1 MKKGKTGSKAGGS
14 SPSLIKPI
22 DALKEDIP
30 KEGLAFWR
38 SHIEAGE
45 TLPHVDQIDPLAL
58 RNLLP
63 HIVLIDVIWPNADE
77 SGTQAPDLA
86 PVDFRY
92 RLVGG
97 HSADT
102 HDANLTGMR
111 VSELSQFGQS
121 YTDTM
126 LSFYRN
132 ICEQK
137 APVAAGGPLA
147 IIGKGYR
154 EFEGIYMPFTETGD
168 RVDRLMAVVV
178 YL

>member
-1 MKKGKTGSKAGGS
+1 MNKGKTVSGAGDAS
-14 SPSLIKPI
+14 FKLIKPI
-22 DALKEDIP
+22 DALEQEIP

-38 SHIEAGE
+38 SHVEVGE
-45 TLPHVDQIDPLAL
+45 MLPHVDQIDPLAL
-58 RNLLP
+58 RSLLP
-63 HIVLIDVIWPNADE
+63 HIVLIDVIWPEDE
-77 SGTQAPDLA
+77 EDAASVPE
-86 PVDFRY
+86 DFAY

-126 LSFYRN
+126 LSFYRR

-154 EFEGIYMPFTETGD
+154 EFEGIYLPFTEGAD

>member
-1 MKKGKTGSKAGGS
+1 MKKGKTDSKAGGS
-14 SPSLIKPI
+14 SPTLIKPI
-22 DALKEDIP
+22 DALEQGVT

-38 SHIEAGE
+38 SHMETGE
-45 TLPHVDQIDPLAL
+45 RLPHVDQIDPLAL
-58 RNLLP
+58 RKLLP
-63 HIVLIDVIWPNADE
+63 HIVLIDVIWPDGNEGGD
-77 SGTQAPDLA
+77 GVPD
-86 PVDFRY
+86 DFRY

-102 HDANLTGMR
+102 HDANLTGLL

-126 LSFYRN
+126 LSFYRS
-132 ICEQK
+132 ICERK
-137 APVAAGGPLA
+137 APVASGGPLA

-154 EFEGIYMPFTETGD
+154 EFEGIYLPFTEGAD

>member
-1 MKKGKTGSKAGGS
+1 VDKGKTGSKAGGS
-14 SPSLIKPI
+14 SLSLIKPI
-22 DALKEDIP
+22 DALEQAVT

-38 SHIEAGE
+38 SHIEPGE
-45 TLPHVDQIDPLAL
+45 TLPHVDEIDPLAL
-58 RNLLP
+58 RKLLP
-63 HIVLIDVIWPNADE
+63 HIVLIDVIWPDGDE
-77 SGTQAPDLA
+77 GGEGIPD
-86 PVDFRY
+86 DFRY

-102 HDANLTGMR
+102 HDANLTGLR

-126 LSFYRN
+126 LSFYRS
-132 ICEQK
+132 ICEHK

-154 EFEGIYMPFTETGD
+154 EFEGIYMPFTETGG

-178 YL
+178 YP